1 MKQIKV
7 MARTVNVGSDVFDI
21 IEVEDDA
28 IEEGMEA
35 EAKET
40 AFDSL
45 IECNWEVV
53 E

>member
-7 MARTVNVGSDVFDI
+7 MARTVNVGSDVFGI

-28 IEEGMEA
+28 TEEEMEA
-35 EAKET
+35 EARET
-40 AFDSL
+40 ALDSL
-45 IECNWEVV
+45 IEWNWEVV